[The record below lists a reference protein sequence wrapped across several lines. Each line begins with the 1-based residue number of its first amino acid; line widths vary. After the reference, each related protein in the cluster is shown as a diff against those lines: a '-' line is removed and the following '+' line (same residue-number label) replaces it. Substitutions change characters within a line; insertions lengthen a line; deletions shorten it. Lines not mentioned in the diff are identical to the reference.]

1 MVRNNN
7 LKSIKRKNY
16 TKMKKL
22 LLVSC
27 LLIALFNQIQA
38 QSAMNN
44 LLSSVKDKIQKAKD
58 DAVTKLK
65 SQAADQA
72 TQLKNKATDQ
82 ATQIAG
88 QATDKATQ
96 LVGQATDQASN
107 SMNDIVIVSQKKLS
121 SISLGAAASTNA
133 DSSDT
138 KKSAPIADN
147 DPANNTAPSNQP
159 NILQPDLIETAMQ
172 KDYPLF
178 YKSYVYME
186 QNDPAIKN
194 IIFGYKE
201 GHKNICV
208 SYPKKGVIFFD
219 LYYFEDDKLKEER
232 AIFDLFQMIGYLHFR
247 VEFPNV
253 KDPVKNNAF
262 TFEYALKATMDF
274 AEKNGCAPLR
284 YAINVIKK
292 RTTTPEASYNP
303 KDPAAK
309 IVSEGAV
316 YKECLEYLNA
326 KCKD

>member
-1 MVRNNN
+1 
-7 LKSIKRKNY
+7 
-16 TKMKKL
+16 MKKL

-38 QSAMNN
+38 QSAMKN
-44 LLSSVKDKIQKAKD
+44 LLNSVKDKIQKAKD
-58 DAVTKLK
+58 DAATKLK
-65 SQAADQA
+65 
-72 TQLKNKATDQ
+72 TQATDQ

-107 SMNDIVIVSQKKLS
+107 SMNDIVVVAQKKLS
-121 SISLGAAASTNA
+121 SISLGTAVPTATKT
-133 DSSDT
+133 SDE
-138 KKSAPIADN
+138 KNVAPVADN
-147 DPANNTAPSNQP
+147 APAPSNAP

-178 YKSYVYME
+178 YKSYVYLE

-201 GHKNICV
+201 GHKNICT

-232 AIFDLFQMIGYLHFR
+232 AIFDLFQMIGYLHFG

-253 KDPVKNNAF
+253 KDPVKSNAF

-274 AEKNGCAPLR
+274 AEKNGCGPLR
-284 YAINVIKK
+284 HATNVIKK
-292 RTTTPEASYNP
+292 RSTTPEANYNP

-316 YKECLEYLNA
+316 YKECLEYLNT
-326 KCKD
+326 KCKG